1 MVTMIEVVWSWVG
14 AFIGI
19 GLVGLVGS
27 LVLDQLGQGMLIGSF
42 GATAV
47 LVYGA
52 IRSPLAQPRNFLGG
66 HVVSALTGVLAY
78 HLVGGT
84 VWLATAIAVMYLTKT
99 RPPPPPPPGGATA
112 LIAVIGSDSVHSL
125 GYMHALVPVGLGAV
139 ILIVVALL
147 VNNAVSTRRYP
158 DFWR

>member
-1 MVTMIEVVWSWVG
+1 MNLFRKMRATTQSPPMVTMIEVVWSWVG

-99 RPPPPPPPGGATA
+99 LPPPPPPGAGPPPARGAGPRA
-112 LIAVIGSDSVHSL
+112 GR
-125 GYMHALVPVGLGAV
+125 P
-139 ILIVVALL
+139 
-147 VNNAVSTRRYP
+147 P
-158 DFWR
+158 

>member
-1 MVTMIEVVWSWVG
+1 MNLFRKMRATTQSPPMVTMIEVVWSWVG

-84 VWLATAIAVMYLTKT
+84 VWLATAIAVMYRTTT
-99 RPPPPPPPGGATA
+99 RPPPPPRAGRPP
-112 LIAVIGSDSVHSL
+112 
-125 GYMHALVPVGLGAV
+125 
-139 ILIVVALL
+139 
-147 VNNAVSTRRYP
+147 
-158 DFWR
+158 